1 MRPQVTLSWD
11 SKNEKRVRSVIVMQD
26 EPPIIIVDDRKLT
39 PIARIARGAPAS
51 RKRSDETSVPFGV
64 VDRVTI
70 SKAAREK
77 YRESQS
83 TPAEGLP
90 APQRSYPEQ
99 KTITYDAA
107 ANLPKKGE

>member
-1 MRPQVTLSWD
+1 M
-11 SKNEKRVRSVIVMQD
+11 ID
-26 EPPIIIVDDRKLT
+26 EPPTIIVDDRKLT
-39 PIARIARGAPAS
+39 PISRIARGP
-51 RKRSDETSVPFGV
+51 RPYGNRSDETGVPFGV

-70 SKAAREK
+70 SKAARDK

-83 TPAEGLP
+83 AAAEGFP

-107 ANLPKKGE
+107 ANLPEKRK

>member
-1 MRPQVTLSWD
+1 M
-11 SKNEKRVRSVIVMQD
+11 VMND
-26 EPPIIIVDDRKLT
+26 EPPIIIVDNRKLT
-39 PIARIARGAPAS
+39 PISRITRGAAFS
-51 RKRSDETSVPFGV
+51 GKRSDETSVPFGV

-83 TPAEGLP
+83 VVAEGLP

-107 ANLPKKGE
+107 ANLPKKRE